1 MNLYNFVFRNWE
13 LYDKVFSSIWI
24 LFQRFVHFGSFPEK
38 VGELSTNIV
47 FSGKL
52 LFFPVEI

>member
-1 MNLYNFVFRNWE
+1 MN
-13 LYDKVFSSIWI
+13 I
-24 LFQRFVHFGSFPEK
+24 LAQFGSFPEK

-52 LFFPVEI
+52 LFFPVEIQK